1 MGGSVNRMTVIGN
14 LGQDPE
20 LRYTAD
26 GTAVCNL
33 SVATSEHWKDASGK
47 PQERTEW
54 HRVNVWGQLAE
65 QCVKYLAKG
74 RKVYVE
80 GPLHT
85 REWEDRD
92 GNKRE
97 SREIRAFQVQFLD
110 PRTESSGDGSPAAQ
124 SNAGRAGSNR
134 QAATPDHKDIPF

>member
-1 MGGSVNRMTVIGN
+1 MIVIGN

-33 SVATSEHWKDASGK
+33 SIATSEHWKDASGQ

-54 HRVNVWGQLAE
+54 HRANVWGQLAE

-85 REWEDRD
+85 REWEDKD

-97 SREIRAFQVQFLD
+97 SREIRAFQVKFLD
-110 PRTESSGDGSPAAQ
+110 SRAESSGDGSNASQ

-134 QAATPDHKDIPF
+134 QAETPDHEDIPF